1 MLPNGRQSSER
12 FIKAL
17 LWLIAR
23 QYTGF
28 NNGMLKATLSLM
40 QEWEW
45 KKKLLYKCRNELVKY
60 DWIRVCRAQHFH
72 KQSILYALSWLD
84 ADEPSSHVRFDDGA
98 RSQKNVHCVFKGQ
111 FSTNNTNTRIR
122 VCFSLYKANTRVQ
135 DQSRTMQPRHKNML
149 LRGTKH

>member
-1 MLPNGRQSSER
+1 MLPNGHHQSSER
-12 FIKAL
+12 FIKALHQIFDHPDYKALSNDAQAL

-40 QEWEW
+40 QEWGW

-84 ADEPSSHVRFDDGA
+84 VDEPSSHVRFDDGV
-98 RSQKNVHCVFKGQ
+98 RSQKK
-111 FSTNNTNTRIR
+111 R
-122 VCFSLYKANTRVQ
+122 SLRF
-135 DQSRTMQPRHKNML
+135 
-149 LRGTKH
+149 